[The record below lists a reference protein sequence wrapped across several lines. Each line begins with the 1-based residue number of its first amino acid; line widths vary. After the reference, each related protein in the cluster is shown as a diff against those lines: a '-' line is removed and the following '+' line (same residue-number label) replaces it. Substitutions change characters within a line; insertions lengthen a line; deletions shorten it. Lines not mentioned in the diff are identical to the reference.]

1 MIVDGYS
8 WTFDRFQ
15 KDQIFGLP
23 AVKILLGT
31 LGRKTGLNENS
42 VLIERCSLRQAMA
55 IRWLA
60 IVYIHMTLPA
70 RRGVRF

>member
-23 AVKILLGT
+23 AVKSCSDT
-31 LGRKTGLNENS
+31 RTKTGLDENS
-42 VLIERCSLRQAMA
+42 VLKGRCSLRQSMA

-70 RRGVRF
+70 RMGVRF

>member
-23 AVKILLGT
+23 AVRILLGHSDEK
-31 LGRKTGLNENS
+31 LDENS
-42 VLIERCSLRQAMA
+42 VLKGRCSLRQATA

-70 RRGVRF
+70 RMGVRF